1 MIVKK
6 LNKPIG
12 HDSLEKR
19 KVVGAH
25 YTPKILSDFVAQKIL
40 KFWTPKPDMDKVRIL
55 DPAVGAG
62 ELLLSILAELTR
74 AGFSNIECVGFDT
87 DCNAIELA
95 LSRIS
100 KAFPSVSARLREE
113 NFLEFA
119 LTYGVSSLFSKGFE
133 FFDLSIANPPYVRTQ
148 VMGAQKSQQLAFQ
161 FGLSGRVDL
170 YYAFI
175 NGIAMLM
182 KPGGIAGIIV
192 SNRFM
197 TTKSGIS
204 VRKSIIDKFD
214 AIHVWDLG
222 DTRLF
227 EAAVLP
233 AILLVRVKDKTLQP
247 VEAKFTS
254 IYSTENTQQSI
265 SCANVIEALDKDG
278 VVKLPDGQN
287 YAVQQGKLMHGN
299 NLNGVWRIA
308 TEDSE
313 KWLSLIKSHT
323 YCTFGEVGE
332 IKVGIKTTADN
343 VFISSDWEDLP
354 KEEQPELL
362 MPLITHHI
370 ARRFKAKESDKPKR
384 VLYTHQVKQGR
395 RVAIDLN
402 EFPHS
407 ANYLN
412 RHRANLEGRKYVLDA
427 GRKWFEI
434 WVPHDPFAW
443 SQPKIVFR
451 DISDKPTF
459 WMDLSGSVVNGDCY
473 WIACD
478 NPQQVDLLW
487 LILGVGNSSFIEI
500 FYDYKF
506 KNKLYAG
513 RRRFMT
519 QYVRQFPLPN
529 TDTEIARQ
537 IIQLSK
543 KIYKLTPSQEAKC
556 LEDKLERLV
565 WQAFGFSN

>member
-1 MIVKK
+1 MIVEK
-6 LNKPIG
+6 LKKPIG

-19 KVVGAH
+19 KAVGAH

-40 KFWTPKPDMDKVRIL
+40 KFWTPKPGMDKVRIL

-74 AGFSNIECVGFDT
+74 SGFSNIECVGFDT

-100 KAFPSVSARLREE
+100 NAFPSVSARLREE

-119 LTYGVSSLFSKGFE
+119 LTYGVGSLFSQGFE

-148 VMGAQKSQQLAFQ
+148 VMGAQKSQQLALQ

-265 SCANVIEALDKDG
+265 RCVNVIEALGKDG

-287 YAVQQGKLMHGN
+287 YAVQQGKLMHGSKP
-299 NLNGVWRIA
+299 NGVWRIA

-313 KWLSLIKSHT
+313 KWLSLVKSHT
-323 YCTFGEVGE
+323 YCTFEEVGE

-343 VFISSDWEDLP
+343 IFINSDWEDLP
-354 KEEQPELL
+354 KKEQHELL

-370 ARRFKAKESDKPKR
+370 ARRFKARESDKPKR
-384 VLYTHQVKQGR
+384 VLYPYQVKQGR

-402 EFPHS
+402 EFPHA

-412 RHRANLEGRKYVLDA
+412 RHRAKLEGRKYVLDA

-443 SQPKIVFR
+443 SQPKVVFR

-459 WMDLSGSVVNGDCY
+459 WMDLSGLVVNGDCY